1 MRFVRENGDENEK
14 RNRIR
19 GGHDFTGRVR
29 KTVSVRLL
37 FCSSCLRFGVYYT
50 RLTLKHDNPQLQ
62 YAPMTRGQ
70 RLPSSLISKGFTF
83 SHGKINLEVTLDRE
97 IYYHGEKVIATVVVS
112 NSSRKSVKN
121 IKVMQRTTVV
131 RDGHVAFTSVT
142 ANNGYRSI
150 FQVYVVQ
157 HTEITMVNAQF
168 SKFVASLETREGC
181 PITPGA
187 AFTKQFFLIPLASSN
202 KDRRGI
208 ALDGRLKV
216 GISQVLY
223 NFFSRPRWTDK
234 YRGVRV

>member
-1 MRFVRENGDENEK
+1 MKK

-131 RDGHVAFTSVT
+131 RDGHVAFTRVT

-150 FQVYVVQ
+150 SGICGATHRNNHGKRAVF
-157 HTEITMVNAQF
+157 EI
-168 SKFVASLETREGC
+168 
-181 PITPGA
+181 
-187 AFTKQFFLIPLASSN
+187 
-202 KDRRGI
+202 RRQSG
-208 ALDGRLKV
+208 DTGRLSDHT
-216 GISQVLY
+216 G
-223 NFFSRPRWTDK
+223 R
-234 YRGVRV
+234 RVHQAILFNSAGFQQQRQERHRFGRTS